1 MLQYITRRIVLAVPV
16 IIGILFVTFALARLI
31 PGDPCRAVLGERATD
46 AICDAFMERN
56 GLNEPIP
63 TQFGI
68 YVKQIVVEQDLGT
81 SFRFGRPVIEII
93 VERLPVTVELALV
106 AMIFATILGIL
117 FGIISAYWHN
127 STADVATMVGAN
139 IGVSMPVFVL
149 GLLLQYVFALLLKD
163 TFLQLP
169 PSGRLTS
176 GITNPPFFQVWG
188 WDVPE
193 DTALF
198 SFYSFIANLNFI
210 NALITANWTAFGD
223 ALKHMLLPAIAV
235 GTIPLAIIA
244 RITRSSLLEVL
255 SLDYIRTARAKG
267 LAELGVVFRHGLSN
281 AMLPVITIVGLQLGS
296 LLSGAVLTE
305 TIFNLAGLGRT
316 LFEAITARDY
326 IIVQGFTL
334 IVAVGF
340 VIINLIVDISY
351 AFLDPRIRLS

>member
-1 MLQYITRRIVLAVPV
+1 MLHFITRRIVLAVPV
-16 IIGILFVTFALARLI
+16 LIGILFVTFALARLI

-46 AICDAFMERN
+46 EICDAFMERN

-63 TQFGI
+63 IQFGI
-68 YVKQIVVEQDLGT
+68 YVRQIVVEQDLGT
-81 SFRFGRPVIEII
+81 SFRFGRPVIDII
-93 VERLPVTVELALV
+93 VERLPVTIELALA

-127 STADVATMVGAN
+127 SSIDVATMVGAN

-163 TFLQLP
+163 TLLQLP

-176 GITNPPFFQVWG
+176 GVANPPFFQVWG

-193 DTALF
+193 HTALF
-198 SFYSFIANLNFI
+198 SIYSFIANLNYI
-210 NALITANWTAFGD
+210 NALITGNWTAFGD
-223 ALKHMLLPAIAV
+223 AFKHMILPAIAV

-267 LAELGVVFRHGLSN
+267 LAEQGVVVVHGLSN
-281 AMLPVITIVGLQLGS
+281 AMLPVVTIVGLQLGS

-340 VIINLIVDISY
+340 VVMNLIVDISY